1 MAQSRYSSRAAT
13 RIGTLP
19 RVGALDQLRGANGD
33 GMVDRARSNPRLV
46 VAIAAGAILLLAW
59 IGWAVYVTSS
69 NGASAG
75 LGVVIAW
82 PAMLLALGL
91 ISLPFIGG
99 YLLVRRLSAD
109 GGSPRAGSEPVSEGE
124 EESGNEEQASEDMDE
139 EPEEE
144 DDSEEDGDPDD
155 ESDDAEPDTEKT
167 AG

>member
-1 MAQSRYSSRAAT
+1 MAQSRYSPRAAT

-33 GMVDRARSNPRLV
+33 GMVDRARSNSRLV

-75 LGVVIAW
+75 LGVMIAW

-99 YLLVRRLSAD
+99 YLLVRRLSTDSASPGAD
-109 GGSPRAGSEPVSEGE
+109 PEPVSGDE
-124 EESGNEEQASEDMDE
+124 AEDMDE
-139 EPEEE
+139 EPEEV
-144 DDSEEDGDPDD
+144 DDSEEDGEPDD
-155 ESDDAEPDTEKT
+155 ESEDAEPDTEKT